1 MAKFK
6 VILEVDIEDRS
17 HLDDLI
23 YDHLPYAEDDY
34 DCEIKILDIE
44 DENS

>member
-6 VILEVDIEDRS
+6 VTLEVDIEDKS

-23 YDHLPYAEDDY
+23 FDHLPYAEDDY

-44 DENS
+44 DKSL